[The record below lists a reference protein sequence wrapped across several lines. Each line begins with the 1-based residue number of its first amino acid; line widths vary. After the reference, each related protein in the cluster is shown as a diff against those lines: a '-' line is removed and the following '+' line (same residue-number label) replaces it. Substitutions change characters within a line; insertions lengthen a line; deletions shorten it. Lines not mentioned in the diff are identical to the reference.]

1 MSANQAGATLT
12 DPIRASHVPHHELE
26 LLDAKVTR
34 EGGELRLL
42 SGSDYG
48 LVTSVMHS
56 QVAPGSG
63 PRRHRHPHAEIFVL
77 HEGQGRYEVEGANV
91 DARAGDMVIVPPD
104 AWHTFVNTGPGMLR
118 QTAIHQNPR
127 AATDFEDGTHRE

>member
-1 MSANQAGATLT
+1 VTLT
-12 DPIRASHVPHHELE
+12 EPIHAIHVRHADLE
-26 LLDAKVTR
+26 LLGDKVTQ

-56 QVAPGSG
+56 QVALGSG

-77 HEGQGRYEVEGANV
+77 HDGQARYEVEGTHLVAQ
-91 DARAGDMVIVPPD
+91 AGDIVIVPPD
-104 AWHTFVNTGPGMLR
+104 AWHSFVNTGDTPLR

-127 AATDFEDGTHRE
+127 AVTDFEDGTRRE

>member
-1 MSANQAGATLT
+1 LT
-12 DPIRASHVPHHELE
+12 DPIRAARHVPHAELE
-26 LLDAKVTR
+26 LLGEKVTQ

-77 HEGQGRYEVEGANV
+77 HDGQARYEVEGTHL
-91 DARAGDMVIVPPD
+91 DAQAGDMVIVPPD
-104 AWHTFVNTGPGMLR
+104 AWHSFVNTGPGMLLL
-118 QTAIHQNPR
+118 TGIHQNPR
-127 AATDFEDGTHRE
+127 AVTDFEDGTRRD

>member
-1 MSANQAGATLT
+1 VILT
-12 DPIRASHVPHHELE
+12 EPIHAIQVRHADLE
-26 LLDAKVTR
+26 LLGDKVTQ

-56 QVAPGSG
+56 VVAPGSG

-77 HEGQGRYEVEGANV
+77 HDGQAHYEVEGTHLVAQ
-91 DARAGDMVIVPPD
+91 AGDMVIVPPD
-104 AWHTFVNTGPGMLR
+104 AWHTFVNTGSDFLR

-127 AATDFEDGTHRE
+127 AVSDFEDGTRRE